1 MASSARSIALS
12 IWAVLGGFLAVVIIT
27 LITDQLLHVA
37 GVYPPWGEP
46 MNDTGDNALALFY
59 RLIFGIGGGYITA
72 RLAPQNPMKHAI
84 ILGVVGTVM
93 SALGLVAA
101 TQADL
106 GPLWYPAALV
116 ITALPT
122 AWAGG
127 KIFVKTHRV

>member
-1 MASSARSIALS
+1 MATQARRIALS
-12 IWAVLGGFLAVVIIT
+12 IGAVLCGFFAVVVIT
-27 LITDQLLHVA
+27 LITDQILHVA

-46 MNDTGDNALALFY
+46 MNETSDNALALAY
-59 RLIFGIGGGYITA
+59 RLIYGIGGGYLTA

-101 TQADL
+101 TQANL

-122 AWAGG
+122 AWIGG
-127 KIFVKTHRV
+127 KIYLRKSA